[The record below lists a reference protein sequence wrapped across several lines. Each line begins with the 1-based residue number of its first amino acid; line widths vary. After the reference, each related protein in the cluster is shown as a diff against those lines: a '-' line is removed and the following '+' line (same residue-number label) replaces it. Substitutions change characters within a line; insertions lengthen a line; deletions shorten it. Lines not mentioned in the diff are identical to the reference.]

1 MKQNKQMTPSLVLKD
16 TESISSL
23 HAAKLLSF
31 SSEVGL
37 NKAFCS
43 WTRRNSDE
51 CVVQCVS
58 RCLDVMLGRYASH
71 QVIAGMLSFES

>member
-1 MKQNKQMTPSLVLKD
+1 MTPSLVLKE

-37 NKAFCS
+37 KLFCS
-43 WTRRNSDE
+43 WTRRNSDD
-51 CVVQCVS
+51 CVVQCVRS
-58 RCLDVMLGRYASH
+58 LLGRYASH
-71 QVIAGMLSFES
+71 QVI